1 MTDLSQIK
9 LLLETLE
16 QDVSLHNPK
25 NFDERANALEFI
37 EFHLVE
43 SVKDLPLAESEL
55 MDLRKRVENLLV
67 SLEEID
73 KGLVEELRKVITSG
87 QCQGKA
93 FENLIG
99 EYFDVADVDTSKE
112 GYDNLDVFV
121 NCLLSIEHIPE
132 QTRELLPEMVFY
144 QKTPARVVFEI
155 AKNAGLTKDDVF
167 VDIGCGLGQVGILIN
182 LITGIPVYGIEYEPA
197 FCDFANECAAA
208 LNRPEVTSINADAR
222 EVDYSIG
229 TIFFMYTP
237 FKGEMLKQVLRR
249 LKEQAVRRQIKVI
262 TYGPCTA
269 EVKLENWL
277 YTADV
282 FGVNNL
288 VIFESIVKAEPS

>member
-1 MTDLSQIK
+1 
-9 LLLETLE
+9 
-16 QDVSLHNPK
+16 
-25 NFDERANALEFI
+25 
-37 EFHLVE
+37 
-43 SVKDLPLAESEL
+43 
-55 MDLRKRVENLLV
+55 
-67 SLEEID
+67 
-73 KGLVEELRKVITSG
+73 
-87 QCQGKA
+87 
-93 FENLIG
+93 
-99 EYFDVADVDTSKE
+99 
-112 GYDNLDVFV
+112 VFV

-182 LITGIPVYGIEYEPA
+182 LISGIPVYGIEYEPA
-197 FCDFANECAAA
+197 FCDFANECAAV
-208 LNRPEVTSINADAR
+208 LNRSEVTFINTDAL
-222 EVDYSIG
+222 EVNYSVG

-249 LKEQAVRRQIKVI
+249 LREQAVRRQIKII

-269 EVKLENWL
+269 DVKRENWL

-282 FGVNNL
+282 SGVNNL
-288 VIFESIVKAEPS
+288 AVFESICDGSLS